1 MNLKLSNTIKGMLLF
16 LACLATAG
24 CGQEDMPTPDTPD
37 DSRPQVVLTF
47 SASPGLTTRTQL
59 PGPEYLQHVQTMH
72 LYIFNGTGDD
82 ASCVAYEKVDWEDVK
97 APAGGA
103 NTVSKN
109 HKVQYKDFAVGKPY
123 TFIAVGL
130 DDCSGATYGLPSAVT
145 VGTTLKEAKAVL
157 ASGKTRNDIAVSELF
172 GGSLVLTP
180 MAAGQITGTIKLDRR
195 VAGVFGYFKNIP
207 TKVGSTPVKSLR
219 IELYKPQNKSIWLTA
234 KLTKEEDVI
243 MEPISEDASDKILVE
258 IPLTEE
264 NTVKDKIISQGSY
277 VLPMI
282 APFATETDMINA
294 GYDNKDVYVKDYTL
308 LVTLADANG
317 DVLQK
322 RKVKYQLDDKISDTS
337 GGTGI
342 ITVTKDLYRFAIN
355 ANWFYQIG
363 SETDPVEWKEEE
375 DGNIVITVCPNWD
388 WKGNLEW
395 AD

>member
-59 PGPEYLQHVQTMH
+59 PGPQYLQHVQTMH

-109 HKVQYKDFAVGKPY
+109 HKVQYKDFAVGQPY

-130 DDCSGATYGLPSAVT
+130 DDRSGDTYGLPTSVQ
-145 VGTTLKEAKAVL
+145 VDQTTLATAKAVL
-157 ASGKTRNDIAVSELF
+157 DIANSKTREDIAVSELF

-180 MAAGQITGTIKLDRR
+180 VAAGQLTGTIELKRR

-207 TKVGSTPVKSLR
+207 QQVKEKKVASLR

-234 KLTKEEDVI
+234 KPTKDEDVI
-243 MEPISEDASDKILVE
+243 MDPIANTDDNKILVE
-258 IPLTEE
+258 IPLTPE
-264 NTVKDKIISQGSY
+264 NTIEDKVISKGSY
-277 VLPMI
+277 VLPMK
-282 APFATETDMINA
+282 APTTEDC
-294 GYDNKDVYVKDYTL
+294 TL
-308 LVTLADANG
+308 LVTLVAEDG
-317 DVLQK
+317 TTLQS
-322 RKVKYQLDDKISDTS
+322 RNVKYKLDDTISDTS

-363 SETDPVEWKEEE
+363 SETEPVEWKEEE
-375 DGNIVITVCPNWD
+375 EQNNIVITVHPNWEGVTEIPLD
-388 WKGNLEW
+388 
-395 AD
+395 

>member
-37 DSRPQVVLTF
+37 DSRTQVVLTF

-59 PGPEYLQHVQTMH
+59 PGPQYLQHVQTMH

-109 HKVQYKDFAVGKPY
+109 HKVQYKDFAVGQPY

-130 DDCSGATYGLPSAVT
+130 DDRSGDTYGLPTSVQ
-145 VGTTLKEAKAVL
+145 VDQTTLATAKAVL
-157 ASGKTRNDIAVSELF
+157 DIANSKTREDIAVSELF

-180 MAAGQITGTIKLDRR
+180 VAAGQLTGTIELKRR

-207 TKVGSTPVKSLR
+207 QQVKEKKVASLR

-234 KLTKEEDVI
+234 KPTKDEDVI
-243 MEPISEDASDKILVE
+243 MDPIANTDDNKILVE
-258 IPLTEE
+258 IPLTPE
-264 NTVKDKIISQGSY
+264 NTIEDKVISKGSY
-277 VLPMI
+277 VLPMK
-282 APFATETDMINA
+282 APTTEDC
-294 GYDNKDVYVKDYTL
+294 TL
-308 LVTLADANG
+308 LVTLVAEDG
-317 DVLQK
+317 TTLQS
-322 RKVKYQLDDKISDTS
+322 RNVKYKLDDTISDTS

-363 SETDPVEWKEEE
+363 SETEPVEWKEEE
-375 DGNIVITVCPNWD
+375 EQNNIVITVHPNWEGVTEIPLD
-388 WKGNLEW
+388 
-395 AD
+395 

>member
-59 PGPEYLQHVQTMH
+59 PGPQYLQHVQTMH

-97 APAGGA
+97 ASAGGA

-109 HKVQYKDFAVGKPY
+109 HKVQYKDFAVGQPY

-130 DDCSGATYGLPSAVT
+130 DDRSGDTYGLPTSVQ
-145 VGTTLKEAKAVL
+145 VDQTTLATAKAVL
-157 ASGKTRNDIAVSELF
+157 DIANSKTREDIAVSELF

-180 MAAGQITGTIKLDRR
+180 VAAGQLTGTIELKRR

-207 TKVGSTPVKSLR
+207 QQVKEKKVASLR

-234 KLTKEEDVI
+234 KPTKDEDVI
-243 MEPISEDASDKILVE
+243 MDPIANTDDNKILVE
-258 IPLTEE
+258 IPLTPE
-264 NTVKDKIISQGSY
+264 NTIEDKVISKGSY
-277 VLPMI
+277 VLPMK
-282 APFATETDMINA
+282 APTTEDC
-294 GYDNKDVYVKDYTL
+294 TL
-308 LVTLADANG
+308 LVTLVAEDG
-317 DVLQK
+317 TTLQS
-322 RKVKYQLDDKISDTS
+322 RNVKYKLDDTISDTS

-363 SETDPVEWKEEE
+363 SETEPVEWKEEE
-375 DGNIVITVCPNWD
+375 EQNNIVITVHPNWEGVTEIPLD
-388 WKGNLEW
+388 
-395 AD
+395 

>member
-72 LYIFNGTGDD
+72 LYIFNGTGDN
-82 ASCVAYEKVDWEDVK
+82 APCVAYEEVDWTGLA
-97 APAGGA
+97 APEGKPG
-103 NTVSKN
+103 VSKN
-109 HKVQYKDFAVGKPY
+109 HKVQYKDFVVGQPY

-130 DDCSGATYGLPSAVT
+130 DDCSGATYNLPGAVT
-145 VGTTLKEAKAVL
+145 EGSTLKDAKAVL

-180 MAAGQITGTIKLDRR
+180 VAAGQISGTIKLDRR

-207 TKVGSTPVKSLR
+207 KQVGTTPVKFLR

-234 KLTKEEDVI
+234 KPTKDKDVI

-258 IPLTEE
+258 IPLTEADFE
-264 NTVKDKIISQGSY
+264 KEKVLSKGSY
-277 VLPMI
+277 VLPMK
-282 APFATETDMINA
+282 APTEPND
-294 GYDNKDVYVKDYTL
+294 KYTL
-308 LVTLADANG
+308 QVTLVAEDG
-317 DVLQK
+317 TTLQS
-322 RKVKYQLDDKISDTS
+322 RNVKYKLDDKISDTS

-363 SETDPVEWKEEE
+363 SETEPVEWKEEE
-375 DGNIVITVCPNWD
+375 DGNIVIEVVPDWD
-388 WKGNLEW
+388 WSGELEW
-395 AD
+395 Q

>member
-24 CGQEDMPTPDTPD
+24 CGQEEMPTPDTPD
-37 DSRPQVVLTF
+37 DSMPQVVLTF

-59 PGPEYLQHVQTMH
+59 PGPEYLQHVEKMH
-72 LYIFNGTGDD
+72 LYIFNGKDD
-82 ASCVAYEKVDWEDVK
+82 NAPCVAHEEVDWEDVK
-97 APAGGA
+97 APDGKHE
-103 NTVSKN
+103 VSKN
-109 HKVQYKDFAVGKPY
+109 HKVQYDDFEVGQPY

-130 DDCSGATYGLPSAVT
+130 DNCSGATYGLPGAVT

-172 GGSLVLTP
+172 GGSLELTP
-180 MAAGQITGTIKLDRR
+180 VAAGQITGTIKLDRR

-207 TKVGSTPVKSLR
+207 TKVGRTPVKFLR

-234 KLTKEEDVI
+234 KPTKEKDVI
-243 MEPISEDASDKILVE
+243 MEPIANTDDNKILVE
-258 IPLTEE
+258 IPLTPE
-264 NTVKDKIISQGSY
+264 NTIKDKVISKGSY
-277 VLPMI
+277 VLPMK
-282 APFATETDMINA
+282 APTEPND
-294 GYDNKDVYVKDYTL
+294 KYTL
-308 LVTLADANG
+308 QVTLVAEDG
-317 DVLQK
+317 TTLQS
-322 RKVKYQLDDKISDTS
+322 RKVKYKLDDTISDTS

-363 SETDPVEWKEEE
+363 SETEPVIWPEEE
-375 DGNIVITVCPNWD
+375 EGNIVITVNPDWD
-388 WKGNLEW
+388 WKGELEW

>member
-37 DSRPQVVLTF
+37 TPDDSRPQVVLTF

-59 PGPEYLQHVQTMH
+59 PGPQYLQHVQTMH
-72 LYIFNGTGDD
+72 LYIFEGKDD
-82 ASCVAYEKVDWEDVK
+82 NAPCVAHEEVDWEDVK
-97 APAGGA
+97 APANGA

-109 HKVQYKDFAVGKPY
+109 HKVRYGGFEVGKPY

-130 DDCSGATYGLPSAVT
+130 DNCSGATYGLPSAVQVNQT
-145 VGTTLKEAKAVL
+145 MLATAKAVL
-157 ASGKTRNDIAVSELF
+157 ASDKTRSDIATSELF
-172 GGSLVLTP
+172 GGSLELTP
-180 MAAGQITGTIKLDRR
+180 VAAGQITGTIELKRR

-207 TKVGSTPVKSLR
+207 MQVKGEKVASLR

-234 KLTKEEDVI
+234 KPTKGEDVI
-243 MEPISEDASDKILVE
+243 MEPITDTDDNKILVE
-258 IPLTEE
+258 IPLTEADFE
-264 NTVKDKIISQGSY
+264 KEKVLSKGSY
-277 VLPMI
+277 VLPMK
-282 APFATETDMINA
+282 APTTEDC
-294 GYDNKDVYVKDYTL
+294 TL

-317 DVLQK
+317 KRLQE

-363 SETDPVEWKEEE
+363 SPEKPVIWPEEE
-375 DGNIVITVCPNWD
+375 DGNIVIEVIPD
-388 WKGNLEW
+388 WHNVADLEW
-395 AD
+395 K

>member
-72 LYIFNGTGDD
+72 LYIFNGTGDN
-82 ASCVAYEKVDWEDVK
+82 APCVAYEEVDWTGLA
-97 APAGGA
+97 APEGKPG
-103 NTVSKN
+103 VSKN
-109 HKVQYKDFAVGKPY
+109 HKVQYKDFVVGQPY

-130 DDCSGATYGLPSAVT
+130 DDCSGATYGLPGAVT
-145 VGTTLKEAKAVL
+145 EGSTLKDAKAVL

-180 MAAGQITGTIKLDRR
+180 VAAGQITGTIELSRR

-207 TKVGSTPVKSLR
+207 TKVGSTPVKFLR

-234 KLTKEEDVI
+234 KSTKEEDVI
-243 MEPISEDASDKILVE
+243 MEPIANDEDSKILVE
-258 IPLTEE
+258 RRLTEADFE
-264 NTVKDKIISQGSY
+264 KEKVLSQGSY
-277 VLPMI
+277 VLPMK
-282 APFATETDMINA
+282 APTD
-294 GYDNKDVYVKDYTL
+294 KDYTL
-308 LVTLADANG
+308 MVTLADADG
-317 DVLQK
+317 TTLQK
-322 RKVKYQLDDKISDTS
+322 RKVKYGLEDTGSDTS

-342 ITVTKDLYRFAIN
+342 IIVTKDLYRFPIN

-363 SETDPVEWKEEE
+363 TPEKPIDWPIEEE
-375 DGNIVITVCPNWD
+375 DGNIVITVNPD
-388 WKGNLEW
+388 WQWSGDLDW
-395 AD
+395 Q

>member
-72 LYIFNGTGDD
+72 LYIFNGTDDD
-82 ASCVAYEKVDWEDVK
+82 APCVAYEKVDWEDVK
-97 APAGGA
+97 APANGA

-109 HKVQYKDFAVGKPY
+109 HKVQYGGFEVGKPY

-130 DDCSGATYGLPSAVT
+130 DDRSGATYNLPDAVI
-145 VGTTLKEAKAVL
+145 VGQTKLATAKAVL
-157 ASGKTRNDIAVSELF
+157 DIANSKTREDIAVSELF
-172 GGSLVLTP
+172 GGSLMLTP
-180 MAAGQITGTIKLDRR
+180 VAAGQLTGTIELKRR

-207 TKVGSTPVKSLR
+207 QQVKEKKVASLR

-234 KLTKEEDVI
+234 KPTKDEDVI
-243 MEPISEDASDKILVE
+243 MDPIANTDDNKILVE
-258 IPLTEE
+258 IPLTPE
-264 NTVKDKIISQGSY
+264 NTIIDKVISKGSY
-277 VLPMI
+277 VLPMK
-282 APFATETDMINA
+282 APTEPND
-294 GYDNKDVYVKDYTL
+294 KYTL
-308 LVTLADANG
+308 QVTLVAEDG
-317 DVLQK
+317 TTLQS
-322 RKVKYQLDDKISDTS
+322 RKVKYKLDDKISDTS

-363 SETDPVEWKEEE
+363 SPEKPVIWPEEE
-375 DGNIVITVCPNWD
+375 DGNIVIEVVPDWD
-388 WKGNLEW
+388 WSGELEW
-395 AD
+395 Q

>member
-72 LYIFNGTGDD
+72 LYIFNGTGDN
-82 ASCVAYEKVDWEDVK
+82 APCVAYEEVDWTGLA
-97 APAGGA
+97 APEGKPG
-103 NTVSKN
+103 VSKN
-109 HKVQYKDFAVGKPY
+109 HKVQYKDIVVGQPY

-130 DDCSGATYGLPSAVT
+130 DDCSGATYGLPGAVT
-145 VGTTLKEAKAVL
+145 EGSTLKDAKAVL

-180 MAAGQITGTIKLDRR
+180 VAAGQITGTIELSRR

-207 TKVGSTPVKSLR
+207 TKVGSTPVKFLR

-234 KLTKEEDVI
+234 KSTKEEDVI
-243 MEPISEDASDKILVE
+243 MEPIANDEDSKILVE
-258 IPLTEE
+258 RRLTEADFE
-264 NTVKDKIISQGSY
+264 KEKVLSQGSY
-277 VLPMI
+277 VLPMK
-282 APFATETDMINA
+282 APTD
-294 GYDNKDVYVKDYTL
+294 KDYTL
-308 LVTLADANG
+308 MVTLADADG
-317 DVLQK
+317 TTLQS
-322 RKVKYQLDDKISDTS
+322 RKVKYKLDDKISDTS

-363 SETDPVEWKEEE
+363 SKTEPVEWKEEE
-375 DGNIVITVCPNWD
+375 EQSNIVITVHPNWEGVTEIPLD
-388 WKGNLEW
+388 
-395 AD
+395 

>member
-59 PGPEYLQHVQTMH
+59 PGPQYLQHVQTMH
-72 LYIFNGTGDD
+72 LYIFEGKDD
-82 ASCVAYEKVDWEDVK
+82 NAPCVAYEKVDWEDVK
-97 APAGGA
+97 APANGA

-109 HKVQYKDFAVGKPY
+109 HKVQYGGFEVGKPY

-130 DDCSGATYGLPSAVT
+130 DDCSGATYGLPDAVT
-145 VGTTLKEAKAVL
+145 EGTTLKDAKAVL
-157 ASGKTRNDIAVSELF
+157 ASDKTRNDIAVSELF
-172 GGSLVLTP
+172 GGSLELTP
-180 MAAGQITGTIKLDRR
+180 VAAGQITGTIELKRR

-207 TKVGSTPVKSLR
+207 TTVGSTPVKFLR

-234 KLTKEEDVI
+234 KPKKDEDVI
-243 MEPISEDASDKILVE
+243 MEPIANTDDNKILVE
-258 IPLTEE
+258 IPLTPE
-264 NTVKDKIISQGSY
+264 NTIKDKVISKGSY
-277 VLPMI
+277 VLPMK
-282 APFATETDMINA
+282 APTEPND
-294 GYDNKDVYVKDYTL
+294 KYTL
-308 LVTLADANG
+308 QVTLVAEDG
-317 DVLQK
+317 TTLQS
-322 RKVKYQLDDKISDTS
+322 RNVKYKLDDTISDTS

-375 DGNIVITVCPNWD
+375 DGNVVITVCPNWD

>member
-59 PGPEYLQHVQTMH
+59 LGPEYLQHVQTMH

-82 ASCVAYEKVDWEDVK
+82 APCVAYEEVDWTGLA
-97 APAGGA
+97 APEGKPG
-103 NTVSKN
+103 VSKN
-109 HKVQYKDFAVGKPY
+109 HKVQYKDFAVGQPY

-130 DDCSGATYGLPSAVT
+130 DDRSGDTYGLPGAVQ
-145 VGTTLKEAKAVL
+145 VDQTTLATAKAVL
-157 ASGKTRNDIAVSELF
+157 DIANSKTREDIAVSELF

-180 MAAGQITGTIKLDRR
+180 VAAGQITGTIKLDRR

-207 TKVGSTPVKSLR
+207 MQVKGEKVASLR

-234 KLTKEEDVI
+234 KPTKEEDVI
-243 MEPISEDASDKILVE
+243 MEPITNTDDNKILVE
-258 IPLTEE
+258 IPLTEADFE
-264 NTVKDKIISQGSY
+264 KEKVLSKGSY
-277 VLPMI
+277 VLPMK
-282 APFATETDMINA
+282 APTTEDC
-294 GYDNKDVYVKDYTL
+294 TL

-317 DVLQK
+317 KRLQE

-363 SETDPVEWKEEE
+363 SETEPVEWKEEE
-375 DGNIVITVCPNWD
+375 EQNNIVITVHPNWEGVTEIPLD
-388 WKGNLEW
+388 
-395 AD
+395 

>member
-59 PGPEYLQHVQTMH
+59 PGPQYLQHVQTMH

-109 HKVQYKDFAVGKPY
+109 HKVQYKDFAVGQPY

-130 DDCSGATYGLPSAVT
+130 DDRSGDTYGLPTSVQ
-145 VGTTLKEAKAVL
+145 VDQTTLATAKAVL
-157 ASGKTRNDIAVSELF
+157 DIANSKTREDIAVSELF

-180 MAAGQITGTIKLDRR
+180 VAAGQLTGTIELKRR

-207 TKVGSTPVKSLR
+207 QQVKEKKVASLR

-234 KLTKEEDVI
+234 KPTKDEDVI
-243 MEPISEDASDKILVE
+243 MDPIANTDDNKILVE
-258 IPLTEE
+258 IPLTPE
-264 NTVKDKIISQGSY
+264 NTIEDKVISKGSY
-277 VLPMI
+277 VLPMK
-282 APFATETDMINA
+282 APTTEDC
-294 GYDNKDVYVKDYTL
+294 TL
-308 LVTLADANG
+308 LVTLVAEDG
-317 DVLQK
+317 TTLQS
-322 RKVKYQLDDKISDTS
+322 RNVKYKLDDTISDTS

-363 SETDPVEWKEEE
+363 SETEPVIWPEEE
-375 DGNIVITVCPNWD
+375 EGNIVITVNPDWD
-388 WKGNLEW
+388 WKGELEW

>member
-59 PGPEYLQHVQTMH
+59 PGPEYLQHVEKMH
-72 LYIFNGTGDD
+72 LYIFNGKDD
-82 ASCVAYEKVDWEDVK
+82 NAPCVAHEEVDWEDVK
-97 APAGGA
+97 APDGKHE
-103 NTVSKN
+103 VSKN
-109 HKVQYKDFAVGKPY
+109 HKVQYDDFEVGQPY

-130 DDCSGATYGLPSAVT
+130 DNCSGATYGLPGAVT

-157 ASGKTRNDIAVSELF
+157 ASGKTRSDIAVSELF

-180 MAAGQITGTIKLDRR
+180 VAAGQITGTIKLDRR

-207 TKVGSTPVKSLR
+207 TKVGSTPVKFLR

-234 KLTKEEDVI
+234 KPTKEKDVI
-243 MEPISEDASDKILVE
+243 MEPIANTDDNKILVE
-258 IPLTEE
+258 IPLTPE
-264 NTVKDKIISQGSY
+264 NTIKDKVISKGSY
-277 VLPMI
+277 VLPMK
-282 APFATETDMINA
+282 APTEPND
-294 GYDNKDVYVKDYTL
+294 KYTL
-308 LVTLADANG
+308 QVTLVAEDG
-317 DVLQK
+317 TTLQS
-322 RKVKYQLDDKISDTS
+322 RKVKYKLDDTISDTS

-363 SETDPVEWKEEE
+363 SETEPVIWPEEE
-375 DGNIVITVCPNWD
+375 EGNIVITVNPDWD
-388 WKGNLEW
+388 WKGELEW

>member
-72 LYIFNGTGDD
+72 LYIFNGTGDN
-82 ASCVAYEKVDWEDVK
+82 APCVAYEEVDWTGLA
-97 APAGGA
+97 APEGKPG
-103 NTVSKN
+103 VSKN
-109 HKVQYKDFAVGKPY
+109 HKVQYKDFVVGQPY

-130 DDCSGATYGLPSAVT
+130 DDCSGATYDLPGAVT
-145 VGTTLKEAKAVL
+145 EGSTLKDAKAVL

-180 MAAGQITGTIKLDRR
+180 VAAEQITGTIKLDRR

-234 KLTKEEDVI
+234 KPTKDEDVI
-243 MEPISEDASDKILVE
+243 MEPIANTDDNKILVE
-258 IPLTEE
+258 IPLTEADFE
-264 NTVKDKIISQGSY
+264 KEKVLSKGSY
-277 VLPMI
+277 VLPMK
-282 APFATETDMINA
+282 APTETEA
-294 GYDNKDVYVKDYTL
+294 PATL

-317 DVLQK
+317 VVLQS
-322 RKVKYQLDDKISDTS
+322 RNVKYKLDDTISDTS

-363 SETDPVEWKEEE
+363 PVNWPEEE
-375 DGNIVITVCPNWD
+375 DGNIVIEVVPDWD
-388 WKGNLEW
+388 WSGEMEW
-395 AD
+395 Q

>member
-72 LYIFNGTGDD
+72 LYIFNGKDD
-82 ASCVAYEKVDWEDVK
+82 NAPCVAHEEVDWTDLA
-97 APAGGA
+97 APEGKHE
-103 NTVSKN
+103 VSKN
-109 HKVQYKDFAVGKPY
+109 HKVQYKDFAVGQPY

-130 DDCSGATYGLPSAVT
+130 DDRSGDTYGLPGAVQ
-145 VGTTLKEAKAVL
+145 VDQTTLATAKAVL

-180 MAAGQITGTIKLDRR
+180 VAAGQITGTIKLDRR

-207 TKVGSTPVKSLR
+207 TTVDDQKVASLR

-234 KLTKEEDVI
+234 KPTKEEDVI
-243 MEPISEDASDKILVE
+243 MEPIANDEDSKILVE

-264 NTVKDKIISQGSY
+264 NTAKDKVVSKGSY
-277 VLPMI
+277 VLPMK
-282 APFATETDMINA
+282 APTTEDC
-294 GYDNKDVYVKDYTL
+294 TL

-317 DVLQK
+317 KRLQE

-337 GGTGI
+337 AGTGI
-342 ITVTKDLYRFAIN
+342 IAVTKDLYRFAIN

-363 SETDPVEWKEEE
+363 SPEKPVIWPEEE
-375 DGNIVITVCPNWD
+375 DGNIVITVNPDWD
-388 WKGNLEW
+388 WKGELEW

>member
-82 ASCVAYEKVDWEDVK
+82 ASCVVYEKVDWEDVK

-109 HKVQYKDFAVGKPY
+109 HKVQYKDFAVGQPY

-180 MAAGQITGTIKLDRR
+180 VAAGQITGTIKLDRR

-207 TKVGSTPVKSLR
+207 MQVKGEKVASLR

-234 KLTKEEDVI
+234 KPTKEKDVI
-243 MEPISEDASDKILVE
+243 MEPITNTDDNKILVE
-258 IPLTEE
+258 IPLTEADFE
-264 NTVKDKIISQGSY
+264 KEKVLSKGSY
-277 VLPMI
+277 VLPMK
-282 APFATETDMINA
+282 APTTEDC
-294 GYDNKDVYVKDYTL
+294 TL

-317 DVLQK
+317 KRLQE

-363 SETDPVEWKEEE
+363 PVNWPEEE
-375 DGNIVITVCPNWD
+375 DGNIVITVNPD
-388 WKGNLEW
+388 WQWSGSLEW
-395 AD
+395 Q